1 MTSITAVWGGRL
13 THQFIKKDGYTLRGE
28 DYRWIYVKE
37 VFAEHR
43 IALHIFN
50 LLFIVL
56 YQNILLLL
64 LVVPQITL
72 VMDVT
77 DTTFSNLDLFVAAL
91 YIGLVALESAAD
103 AQQQAFQKRKYKA
116 VKDRVLLKGDIKAG
130 FLRSGLF
137 KYCRHPNYVC
147 EVLLWWVFALFT
159 LPRLGLNWTLVGA
172 ANLTG
177 LFMGSV
183 DLTEQISSKKYP
195 EYAQYQMEVSAFIPS
210 IRLITIK

>member
-1 MTSITAVWGGRL
+1 MGTSCTDVKRL
-13 THQFIKKDGYTLRGE
+13 DG
-28 DYRWIYVKE
+28 
-37 VFAEHR
+37 
-43 IALHIFN
+43 
-50 LLFIVL
+50 
-56 YQNILLLL
+56 
-64 LVVPQITL
+64 
-72 VMDVT
+72 
-77 DTTFSNLDLFVAAL
+77 TFSNLDLFVAAL

-195 EYAQYQMEVSAFIPS
+195 EYAQYQKEVSAFIPS